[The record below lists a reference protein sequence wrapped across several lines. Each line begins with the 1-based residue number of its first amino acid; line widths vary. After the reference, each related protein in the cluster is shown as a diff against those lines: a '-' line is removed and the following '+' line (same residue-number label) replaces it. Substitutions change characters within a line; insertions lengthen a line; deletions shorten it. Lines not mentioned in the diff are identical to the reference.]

1 MIEELALT
9 KSILEIY
16 RADLGKDYDAYSN
29 HINRVYTFFRKIYT
43 DPYDP
48 VLLQV
53 ALAFHDIGIWTH
65 KTLDYLQPSNDLAQ
79 AFVQKNHIKVNVDLL
94 AEIILNHHQVSKNSH
109 PLVEAYKKADNVD
122 LSLGVA
128 SFGLEY
134 SFIKETYQSFPAKG
148 FHWLL
153 TKLFFQQLASNPLN
167 PLPMFK
173 R

>member
-9 KSILEIY
+9 KSILEVHQKE
-16 RADLGKDYDAYSN
+16 LGKDYDAYKN

-65 KTLDYLQPSNDLAQ
+65 KTLDYLAPSNDLAQ
-79 AFVQKNHIKVNVDLL
+79 AFVKKNHIKVDTVLL
-94 AEIILNHHQVSKNSH
+94 AEIILNHHQVSKNGH
-109 PLVEAYKKADNVD
+109 PLVEAYKKADNID
-122 LSLGVA
+122 LSLGII
-128 SFGLEY
+128 SFGLEH
-134 SFIKETYQSFPAKG
+134 SFIRETYQLFPTKG

-153 TKLFFQQLASNPLN
+153 TKLFFSNLISHPLK
-167 PLPMFK
+167 PVPMF
-173 R
+173 RF